1 MEPQDESDF
10 DKWYREEHIPL
21 LKLAP
26 GYRRSTR
33 YQLLSQERFP
43 GQVKPLKYLAL
54 HEVENVDHFMQSEE
68 TQKANST
75 AWTKRQVSSNKMVLA
90 RAWKRLA

>member
-10 DKWYREEHIPL
+10 DRWYREEHIPL

-33 YQLLSQERFP
+33 YRWLRQACFNGE
-43 GQVKPLKYLAL
+43 VKPLRYLAL
-54 HEVENVDHFMQSEE
+54 HEVDNVNQFMLSEE
-68 TQKANST
+68 TQIANST
-75 AWTKRQVSSNKMVLA
+75 AWTKRQVSSNKMTIT
-90 RAWKRLA
+90 RAWKRLT